1 MNCLFEQ
8 LLFYFVLKTNVN
20 YLNMLKPGDKA
31 PDFSG
36 KDQKGNPISLSDYK
50 GKKLAVYF
58 YPKDN
63 TPGCTTQACNLRD
76 NYTELQ
82 KAGYNILGVSADS
95 EKSHT
100 KFIEKYNLPFPLLA
114 DTNHEVIKAF
124 GAWGLKKFMGRE
136 YEGIIRSTFVI
147 NEEGVIEKVIEKV
160 ETKNHAAQVL
170 A

>member
-1 MNCLFEQ
+1 
-8 LLFYFVLKTNVN
+8 
-20 YLNMLKPGDKA
+20 MLKPGDKA

-36 KDQKGNPISLSDYK
+36 KDQNGNSISLADFK

-76 NYTELQ
+76 NYAELQ
-82 KAGYNILGVSADS
+82 KAGYNILGVSADG

-100 KFIEKYNLPFPLLA
+100 KFIEKYELPFPLLA

-124 GAWGLKKFMGRE
+124 GAWGLKKFMGKE
-136 YEGIIRSTFVI
+136 YEGILRSTFVI
-147 NEEGVIEKVIEKV
+147 NEEGIIEKVIEKV
-160 ETKNHAAQVL
+160 ETKNHAAQLL

>member
-1 MNCLFEQ
+1 
-8 LLFYFVLKTNVN
+8 
-20 YLNMLKPGDKA
+20 MLRPGDKA

-36 KDQKGNPISLSDYK
+36 KDQNGNPISLSDYK

-82 KAGYNILGVSADS
+82 KVGYSILGVSADS